1 MINPTRESIAKSY
14 ATLGLKLGSSFSDAM
29 MEYRFLAAT
38 FHPDRA
44 FSESVKE
51 KTSEK
56 LRELNEAKEI
66 LDAHFNG
73 PQALH
78 ATGLDCIC
86 QPNPAPK
93 PQAAASEK
101 ESAAKARPR
110 KPQKSAAPATPPVA
124 EPVVDTAWQTRMTG
138 PFEQETA
145 VSSELNDE
153 RLRWKATALVFALF
167 LSLWA
172 FSGISQAII
181 APIREHHNAGL
192 PYDPY
197 HLPSD
202 PHYGESKGF
211 TS

>member
-1 MINPTRESIAKSY
+1 MINPTRENIAKSY

-86 QPNPAPK
+86 QPK
-93 PQAAASEK
+93 PSTETTSGG
-101 ESAAKARPR
+101 ER
-110 KPQKSAAPATPPVA
+110 K
-124 EPVVDTAWQTRMTG
+124 
-138 PFEQETA
+138 
-145 VSSELNDE
+145 
-153 RLRWKATALVFALF
+153 
-167 LSLWA
+167 
-172 FSGISQAII
+172 GI
-181 APIREHHNAGL
+181 
-192 PYDPY
+192 DC
-197 HLPSD
+197 
-202 PHYGESKGF
+202 
-211 TS
+211 